1 MSALRTNAAD
11 QPVGPARSRFS
22 ALKYPAFRRFWLGS
36 IASAAAFSTNQIA
49 QGILIFDLTGSVLN
63 LGILG
68 AATAGPTI
76 LITVFGGVLA
86 DRVDRRKLLAA
97 MQIVLAV
104 MLGLL
109 ATLVATGVVEIWHV
123 YTIAVVN
130 GLAIGLDWPT
140 RTAIFAMLIEDR
152 RDMMSAVAMD
162 TIPWQGARIIIP
174 TFSGLLIAAFGTAI
188 IFYIAAT
195 GFVLMFI
202 ALMTVHMPV
211 LPQRTI
217 RNPLREFFDG
227 VNYIRNSRLFA
238 VLIPLTFANMF
249 FGMTYIHLMPA
260 YVDDFGRGASEIGF
274 MLTAVGIGSFA
285 GTFVVGRFQSA
296 TYLGWVI
303 LGACFIFSM
312 IVLLF
317 ALAPDYF
324 LAMGLAIIAGV
335 FNSIFMITT
344 MTAMQIKVPEVL
356 RGRVMGIY
364 SVSFS
369 LIPMGGL
376 LGGAIAEFS
385 GEFTTVTSP
394 IRIALA
400 TGALVLAVIVVF
412 VAATQREIRTLN
424 GQVLSESSDA

>member
-1 MSALRTNAAD
+1 M
-11 QPVGPARSRFS
+11 
-22 ALKYPAFRRFWLGS
+22 
-36 IASAAAFSTNQIA
+36 NQIA

-130 GLAIGLDWPT
+130 GLATGLDWPT
-140 RTAIFAMLIEDR
+140 RTAIFATLIEDR

-162 TIPWQGARIIIP
+162 TVPWQGARIIFP

-202 ALMTVHMPV
+202 ALMTVHMPA

-227 VNYIRNSRLFA
+227 VDYIRNSRLFA

-260 YVDDFGRGASEIGF
+260 YVDDFGRGTSEIGF

-285 GTFVVGRFQSA
+285 GTFVVGRFQGA

-335 FNSIFMITT
+335 FNSIFMISS

-424 GQVLSESSDA
+424 GQVLSEPSDA

>member
-1 MSALRTNAAD
+1 M
-11 QPVGPARSRFS
+11 
-22 ALKYPAFRRFWLGS
+22 
-36 IASAAAFSTNQIA
+36 NQIA

-130 GLAIGLDWPT
+130 GLATGLDWPT
-140 RTAIFAMLIEDR
+140 RTAIFATLIEDR

-162 TIPWQGARIIIP
+162 TVPWQGARIIFP

-202 ALMTVHMPV
+202 ALMTVHMPA

-227 VNYIRNSRLFA
+227 VDYIRNSRLFA

-260 YVDDFGRGASEIGF
+260 YVDDFGRGTSEIGF

-285 GTFVVGRFQSA
+285 GTFVVGRFQGA

-335 FNSIFMITT
+335 FNSIFMIST

-394 IRIALA
+394 IRIRSGSPWRQERWCLRSS
-400 TGALVLAVIVVF
+400 LYSWPL
-412 VAATQREIRTLN
+412 
-424 GQVLSESSDA
+424 LSAKFEH

>member
-1 MSALRTNAAD
+1 M
-11 QPVGPARSRFS
+11 
-22 ALKYPAFRRFWLGS
+22 
-36 IASAAAFSTNQIA
+36 NQIA

-130 GLAIGLDWPT
+130 GLATGLDWPT
-140 RTAIFAMLIEDR
+140 RTAIFATLIEDR

-162 TIPWQGARIIIP
+162 TVPWQGARIIFP

-202 ALMTVHMPV
+202 ALMTVHMPA

-260 YVDDFGRGASEIGF
+260 YVDDFGRGTSEIGF

-285 GTFVVGRFQSA
+285 GTFVVGRFQGA

-335 FNSIFMITT
+335 FNSIFMIST

-400 TGALVLAVIVVF
+400 AGALVLAVIVVF

-424 GQVLSESSDA
+424 GQVLSEPSDA

>member
-1 MSALRTNAAD
+1 M
-11 QPVGPARSRFS
+11 
-22 ALKYPAFRRFWLGS
+22 
-36 IASAAAFSTNQIA
+36 NQIA

-130 GLAIGLDWPT
+130 GLATGLDWPT
-140 RTAIFAMLIEDR
+140 RTAIFATLIEDR

-162 TIPWQGARIIIP
+162 TVPWQGARVIFP

-202 ALMTVHMPV
+202 ALMTVHMPA

-249 FGMTYIHLMPA
+249 FGMTYIQLMPA

-274 MLTAVGIGSFA
+274 MFTAVGIGSVA

-303 LGACFIFSM
+303 LGACFIFSL

-335 FNSIFMITT
+335 FNSIFMISS

-400 TGALVLAVIVVF
+400 AGALVLAVIVVF

-424 GQVLSESSDA
+424 GQVLSEPSDA

>member
-1 MSALRTNAAD
+1 M
-11 QPVGPARSRFS
+11 
-22 ALKYPAFRRFWLGS
+22 
-36 IASAAAFSTNQIA
+36 NQIA

-130 GLAIGLDWPT
+130 GLATGLDWPT
-140 RTAIFAMLIEDR
+140 RTAIFATLIEDR

-162 TIPWQGARIIIP
+162 TVPWQGARIIFP

-202 ALMTVHMPV
+202 ALMMVHMPA

-285 GTFVVGRFQSA
+285 GTFVVGRFQGA

-335 FNSIFMITT
+335 FNSIFMIST
-344 MTAMQIKVPEVL
+344 MTVMQIKVPEVL

-364 SVSFS
+364 TVSFS

-424 GQVLSESSDA
+424 GQVLSEPSDA